1 MHVTQKINILAN
13 DMLGEAASE
22 LYKALEE
29 RGWEDEQQTKA
40 ILRGLTFMVMSFT
53 HEDIGD
59 IYTKAHKDALP
70 AMIRWKEFH
79 ENEYKKNN
87 N

>member
-53 HEDIGD
+53 HEDVGD

-70 AMIRWKEFH
+70 AIIRWKEFH

>member
-13 DMLGEAASE
+13 DMLGQAALE

-53 HEDIGD
+53 HEDVGE

-70 AMIRWKEFH
+70 AMIKWKEFH

>member
-53 HEDIGD
+53 HEDVGD

>member
-1 MHVTQKINILAN
+1 MHVTQKINTLAN

-53 HEDIGD
+53 HEDVGD

-70 AMIRWKEFH
+70 AMIKWKEFH

>member
-1 MHVTQKINILAN
+1 MHVTQKINTLAN
-13 DMLGEAASE
+13 DMLGQAALE

-53 HEDIGD
+53 HEDVGE
-59 IYTKAHKDALP
+59 IYTKAHQEALP
-70 AMIRWKEFH
+70 AMIKWKEFH